1 MQLFKTTLLYFFNLV
16 VFLILIRAV
25 MSWFVRDL
33 RNPIAAFVFQVT
45 EPLLSPFR
53 QLIQKLGYHGMID
66 FSPIL
71 LIITIQ
77 LLSNF
82 IIRL

>member
-1 MQLFKTTLLYFFNLV
+1 MYLLKTTTMYFLNLV
-16 VFLILIRAV
+16 VFLILARAV
-25 MSWFVRDL
+25 MSWFIRDL

-53 QLIQKLGYHGMID
+53 AIIQRLGYQGMID

-71 LIITIQ
+71 LIITVQ
-77 LLSNF
+77 LVAGF
-82 IIRL
+82 IARL

>member
-1 MQLFKTTLLYFFNLV
+1 MYLFKTTMMYFLNLV

-25 MSWFVRDL
+25 LSWFIRDL
-33 RNPIAAFVFQVT
+33 RNPIAAFVYQVT

-53 QLIQKLGYHGMID
+53 MIIQRLGYNGMID

-71 LIITIQ
+71 LIITVQ

>member
-1 MQLFKTTLLYFFNLV
+1 MTLLKTTMLYFLNLV

-25 MSWFVRDL
+25 LSWFIRDL
-33 RNPIAAFVFQVT
+33 RNPIAAFVYQIT

-53 QLIQKLGYHGMID
+53 QIIQKLGYNGMID

-71 LIITIQ
+71 LIITVQ
-77 LLSNF
+77 MLSNF
-82 IIRL
+82 ILRL

>member
-1 MQLFKTTLLYFFNLV
+1 MTLLKTTMLYFLNLV

-25 MSWFVRDL
+25 LSWFIRDL
-33 RNPIAAFVFQVT
+33 RNPIAAFVYQVT

-53 QLIQKLGYHGMID
+53 QIIQKLGYNGMID

-71 LIITIQ
+71 LIITVQ
-77 LLSNF
+77 MLSNF
-82 IIRL
+82 ILRL

>member
-1 MQLFKTTLLYFFNLV
+1 MYLFKTTTMYFLNLV
-16 VFLILIRAV
+16 VFLILARAV
-25 MSWFVRDL
+25 MSWFIRDL

-53 QLIQKLGYHGMID
+53 AIIQRLGYQGMID

-71 LIITIQ
+71 LIITVQ
-77 LLSNF
+77 LVAGF
-82 IIRL
+82 IARL